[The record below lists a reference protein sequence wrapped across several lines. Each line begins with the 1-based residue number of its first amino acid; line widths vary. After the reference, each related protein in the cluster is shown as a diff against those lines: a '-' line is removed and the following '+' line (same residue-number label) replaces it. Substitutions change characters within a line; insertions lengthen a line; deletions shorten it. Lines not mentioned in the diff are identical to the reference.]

1 MRRKVSNVLVPGAS
15 APAGINTIKSLKL
28 CDFKGKVLSTDSNEL
43 SAGFYL
49 SDYSEV
55 IPEVDQKNYLDILFK
70 VIDKY
75 EINVLMPSSGHDIF
89 PFSENKEKLKD
100 NGVIA
105 VVSDRDVLEICR
117 DKILT
122 FNHLSKHFNLP
133 FTTDEKNKI
142 NEFPII
148 AKPRFGKGSRD
159 IIKIDDQDEL
169 EYIDSKYPNMIF
181 QEYLPGEEY
190 TIDVLSDMHAN
201 PITSI
206 PRVRLQTRG
215 GISTKGKIVLDK
227 ELIEE
232 SFQIAKYLNIIGPCC
247 IQVKKDKD
255 NNFKLVEINPR
266 LGGGTIFTTL
276 AGANF
281 PKMIIDM
288 VEGRSIRIPTIS
300 EVTILR
306 YFEEIIIDGKKNAN
320 YIGKDMITSSV
331 CRQQSYLSS

>member
-28 CDFKGKVLSTDSNEL
+28 ANFKGKVLSTDSNAL

-55 IPEVDQKNYLDILFK
+55 IPEVDSNDYLEVLFK
-70 VIDKY
+70 IIDKY
-75 EINVLMPSSGHDIF
+75 DINVLMPSSGHDIF
-89 PFSENKEKLKD
+89 PFSENKEKLKR

-105 VVSDRDVLEICR
+105 VVSERDVLEICR

-122 FNHLSKHFNLP
+122 FEHLNKKFNLP
-133 FTTDEKNKI
+133 FTTDNKNNI
-142 NEFPII
+142 SEFPII
-148 AKPRFGKGSRD
+148 AKPRYGKGSRD
-159 IIKIDDQDEL
+159 IIKIDDYEEL
-169 EYIDSKYPNMIF
+169 DYVDSRYSNMIF

-190 TIDVLSDMHAN
+190 TIDVLSDMDSN
-201 PITSI
+201 PITSV

-215 GISTKGKIVLDK
+215 GISTKGKIVLEK

-232 SFQIAKYLNIIGPCC
+232 SFRIVKHLNIIGPSCV
-247 IQVKKDKD
+247 QVKKDKD
-255 NNFKLVEINPR
+255 DGFKLVEINPR
-266 LGGGTIFTTL
+266 LGGGTIFSTL

-288 VEGRSIRIPTIS
+288 VEGRSVRIPTIS

-306 YFEEIIIDGKKNAN
+306 YFEEIVIDEKKNTSC
-320 YIGKDMITSSV
+320 IGKDMLTSSV
-331 CRQQSYLSS
+331 CRQ

>member
-28 CDFKGKVLSTDSNEL
+28 ANFKGKVLSTDSNAL

-55 IPEVDQKNYLDILFK
+55 IPEVDNQDYLEVLFK
-70 VIDKY
+70 IIDKY
-75 EINVLMPSSGHDIF
+75 DINVLMPSSGHDIF
-89 PFSENKEKLKD
+89 PFSENKEKLKR
-100 NGVIA
+100 NGVVA
-105 VVSDRDVLEICR
+105 VVSERDVLEICR

-122 FNHLSKHFNLP
+122 FEHLNKKFNLP
-133 FTTDEKNKI
+133 FTTDNKNNI
-142 NEFPII
+142 SEFPVI
-148 AKPRFGKGSRD
+148 AKPRYGKGSRD
-159 IIKIDDQDEL
+159 IVKIDDFAEL
-169 EYIDSKYPNMIF
+169 DYVDSRYSNMIF
-181 QEYLPGEEY
+181 QEYLPGDEY
-190 TIDVLSDMHAN
+190 TIDVLSDMDSN
-201 PITSI
+201 PITSV

-232 SFQIAKYLNIIGPCC
+232 SFRIVKHLNIIGPSCV
-247 IQVKKDKD
+247 QVKKDKD
-255 NNFKLVEINPR
+255 DGFKLVEINPR
-266 LGGGTIFTTL
+266 LGGGTIFSTL

-288 VEGRSIRIPTIS
+288 VEGRSIQIPTIS

-306 YFEEIIIDGKKNAN
+306 YFEEVVIDGEKNTS
-320 YIGKDMITSSV
+320 YIGKDMLTSSV
-331 CRQQSYLSS
+331 CRQ

>member
-1 MRRKVSNVLVPGAS
+1 LRRKASNVLVPGAS

-28 CDFKGKVLSTDSNEL
+28 SDFKGKVLSTDSNEL

-55 IPEVDQKNYLDILFK
+55 IPEVDQENYLDILLK

-75 EINVLMPSSGHDIF
+75 DINLLMPSSGHDIF
-89 PFSENKEKLKD
+89 PFSENKRKLKE

-122 FNHLSKHFNLP
+122 FNHLNGRFNLP
-133 FTTDEKNKI
+133 FTTERKNKI
-142 NEFPII
+142 TEFPVI

-159 IIKIDDQDEL
+159 ILKIDDFEEL
-169 EYIDSKYPNMIF
+169 DYVDSKYPNMIF

-232 SFQIAKYLNIIGPCC
+232 SFKIARYLKIIGPCC

-255 NNFKLVEINPR
+255 DNFKLVEINPR

-288 VEGRSIRIPTIS
+288 VEGRSIRAPSIS

-306 YFEEIIIDGKKNAN
+306 YFEEIVIDGKKNTSC
-320 YIGKDMITSSV
+320 IGKDVLTSSV
-331 CRQQSYLSS
+331 CRQ

>member
-28 CDFKGKVLSTDSNEL
+28 ANFKGKVLSTDSNAL

-55 IPEVDQKNYLDILFK
+55 IPEVDSNDYLEVLFK
-70 VIDKY
+70 IIDKY
-75 EINVLMPSSGHDIF
+75 DINVLMPSSGHDIF
-89 PFSENKEKLKD
+89 PFSENKEKLKR

-105 VVSDRDVLEICR
+105 VVSERDVLEICR

-122 FNHLSKHFNLP
+122 FEHLNKKFNLP
-133 FTTDEKNKI
+133 FTTDNKNNI
-142 NEFPII
+142 SEFPII
-148 AKPRFGKGSRD
+148 AKPRYGKGSRD
-159 IIKIDDQDEL
+159 IVKIDDYEEL
-169 EYIDSKYPNMIF
+169 DYVDSRYSNMIF

-190 TIDVLSDMHAN
+190 TIDVLSDMDSN
-201 PITSI
+201 PITSV

-215 GISTKGKIVLDK
+215 GISTKGKIVLEK

-232 SFQIAKYLNIIGPCC
+232 SFRIVKHLNIIGPSCV
-247 IQVKKDKD
+247 QVKKDKD
-255 NNFKLVEINPR
+255 DGFKLVEINPR
-266 LGGGTIFTTL
+266 LGGGTIFSTL

-288 VEGRSIRIPTIS
+288 VEGRSVRIPTIS

-306 YFEEIIIDGKKNAN
+306 YFEEIVIDEKKNTSC
-320 YIGKDMITSSV
+320 IGKDMLTSSV
-331 CRQQSYLSS
+331 CRQ

>member
-1 MRRKVSNVLVPGAS
+1 LHRKVSNVLVPGAS

-28 CDFKGKVLSTDSNEL
+28 ANFKGKVLSTDSNAL

-55 IPEVDQKNYLDILFK
+55 IPEVDSKDYLEVLFK
-70 VIDKY
+70 IIDKY
-75 EINVLMPSSGHDIF
+75 DINVLMPSSGHDIF
-89 PFSENKEKLKD
+89 PFSENKEKLKR

-105 VVSDRDVLEICR
+105 VISDRDVLEICR

-122 FNHLSKHFNLP
+122 FEHLKKKFNLP
-133 FTTDEKNKI
+133 FTTDKKDKI

-148 AKPRFGKGSRD
+148 AKPRYGKGSRD
-159 IIKIDDQDEL
+159 ILKIDDIEEL
-169 EYIDSKYPNMIF
+169 DYVDSKYSNMIF
-181 QEYLPGEEY
+181 QEYLPGDEY
-190 TIDVLSDMHAN
+190 TVDVLSDMDSN
-201 PITSI
+201 PIASV
-206 PRVRLQTRG
+206 PRLRLQTRG

-232 SFQIAKYLNIIGPCC
+232 SFRIVEHLNIIGPSC

-255 NNFKLVEINPR
+255 NGFKLVEINPR
-266 LGGGTIFTTL
+266 LGGGTIFSTM

-288 VEGRSIRIPTIS
+288 VEGRSVKIPTIS
-300 EVTILR
+300 EITVLR
-306 YFEEIIIDGKKNAN
+306 YFEEIVIDEKKNTS
-320 YIGKDMITSSV
+320 YIGKDMLTSSV
-331 CRQQSYLSS
+331 CRQ

>member
-28 CDFKGKVLSTDSNEL
+28 ANFKGKVLSTDSNEL

-49 SDYSEV
+49 SDYKELS
-55 IPEVDQKNYLDILFK
+55 PEAEDKGYLDFLFK
-70 VIDKY
+70 VIEKY
-75 EINVLMPSSGHDIF
+75 EINVLMPSSGYDIF
-89 PFSENKEKLKD
+89 PFSENKKKLR
-100 NGVIA
+100 NLGVVP
-105 VVSDRDVLEICR
+105 VVSDRDVLEVCR

-122 FNHLSKHFNLP
+122 FERLKNNFNLP
-133 FTTDEKNKI
+133 YTTEDKNRVT
-142 NEFPII
+142 EFPII
-148 AKPRFGKGSRD
+148 SKPRFGKGSRD
-159 IIKIDDQDEL
+159 IIQINDFSEL
-169 EYIDSKYPNMIF
+169 DYISSRYSNMIY

-190 TIDVLSDMHAN
+190 TIDVLSDLDSN
-201 PITSI
+201 PLISV

-215 GISTKGKIVLDK
+215 GISTKGKIVLEK

-232 SFQIAKYLNIIGPCC
+232 SFKISKFLKIIGPCC
-247 IQVKKDKD
+247 IQMKKDKD
-255 NNFKLVEINPR
+255 NSFKLVEINPR

-288 VEGRSIRIPTIS
+288 IEGKKIKMPTVS

-306 YFEEIIIDGKKNAN
+306 YFEEIIIDEKNN
-320 YIGKDMITSSV
+320 VTYTEKDLLTHDV
-331 CRQQSYLSS
+331 FRP

>member
-1 MRRKVSNVLVPGAS
+1 LRRKVSNVLVPGAS
-15 APAGINTIKSLKL
+15 APAGINTIKSLKMAN
-28 CDFKGKVLSTDSNEL
+28 FKGKVLSTDSNAL

-55 IPEVDQKNYLDILFK
+55 IPEVDNKDYLEILFK
-70 VIDKY
+70 IIDKY
-75 EINVLMPSSGHDIF
+75 EVNVLMPSSGHDIF
-89 PFSENKEKLKD
+89 PFSEHKEKLKK

-122 FNHLSKHFNLP
+122 FENLNKKFNLP
-133 FTTDEKNKI
+133 FTTDKKDKVSG
-142 NEFPII
+142 FPII
-148 AKPRFGKGSRD
+148 AKPRYGKGSRD
-159 IIKIDDQDEL
+159 IIKIDDYEEL
-169 EYIDSKYPNMIF
+169 DYVDSKYSNMIF

-190 TIDVLSDMHAN
+190 TIDVLSDMESN
-201 PITSI
+201 PITSV

-232 SFQIAKYLNIIGPCC
+232 SFRIAKHLKIIGPCC
-247 IQVKKDKD
+247 IQVKKDRED
-255 NNFKLVEINPR
+255 VFKLVEINPR
-266 LGGGTIFTTL
+266 LGGGTIFSTL

-288 VEGRSIRIPTIS
+288 VEGRSVKIPDIT

-306 YFEEIIIDGKKNAN
+306 YFDEIVIDEKKNTN
-320 YIGKDMITSSV
+320 CIGKDMLASSV
-331 CRQQSYLSS
+331 CRQ

>member
-28 CDFKGKVLSTDSNEL
+28 ANFKGKVLSTDSNAL

-49 SDYSEV
+49 SDFSEV
-55 IPEVDQKNYLDILFK
+55 IPEVDSNNYLEVLFK
-70 VIDKY
+70 IIDKY
-75 EINVLMPSSGHDIF
+75 DINVLMPSSGHDMF
-89 PFSENKEKLKD
+89 PFSENKEKLKN

-105 VVSDRDVLEICR
+105 VVSDRNVLEICR

-122 FNHLSKHFNLP
+122 FEHLNKKFNLP
-133 FTTDEKNKI
+133 FTTDKKNNI
-142 NEFPII
+142 SEFPII
-148 AKPRFGKGSRD
+148 AKPRYGKGSRD
-159 IIKIDDQDEL
+159 IIRIDDYEEL
-169 EYIDSKYPNMIF
+169 DYVDSKYSNMIF
-181 QEYLPGEEY
+181 QEYLPGDEY
-190 TIDVLSDMHAN
+190 TIDVLSDMDSN
-201 PITSI
+201 PITSV

-232 SFQIAKYLNIIGPCC
+232 SFRIVRHLNIIGPSCV
-247 IQVKKDKD
+247 QVKKDKD
-255 NNFKLVEINPR
+255 NGFKLVEINPR
-266 LGGGTIFTTL
+266 LGGGTIFSTL

-288 VEGRSIRIPTIS
+288 VEGRSIKIPRIS

-306 YFEEIIIDGKKNAN
+306 FFEEIVIDGKKNTN
-320 YIGKDMITSSV
+320 YIGKDMLTSSV
-331 CRQQSYLSS
+331 FRQ

>member
-28 CDFKGKVLSTDSNEL
+28 ANFKGKVLSTDSNAL

-55 IPEVDQKNYLDILFK
+55 IPEVDNHDYLEVLFK
-70 VIDKY
+70 IIDKY
-75 EINVLMPSSGHDIF
+75 DINVLMPSSGHDIF
-89 PFSENKEKLKD
+89 PFSENKEKLKR

-105 VVSDRDVLEICR
+105 VISDRDVLEICR

-122 FNHLSKHFNLP
+122 FEHLNKKFNLP
-133 FTTDEKNKI
+133 LTTDNKNNI
-142 NEFPII
+142 SEFPVI
-148 AKPRFGKGSRD
+148 AKPRYGKGSRD
-159 IIKIDDQDEL
+159 IIKIDDFAEL
-169 EYIDSKYPNMIF
+169 DYVDSRYSNMIF
-181 QEYLPGEEY
+181 QEYLPGDEY
-190 TIDVLSDMHAN
+190 TIDVLSDMDSN
-201 PITSI
+201 PITSV

-232 SFQIAKYLNIIGPCC
+232 SFRIVKHLNIIGPSCV
-247 IQVKKDKD
+247 QVKKDKD
-255 NNFKLVEINPR
+255 DGFKLVEINPR
-266 LGGGTIFTTL
+266 LGGGTIFSTL

-288 VEGRSIRIPTIS
+288 VEGRSIKIPTIS

-306 YFEEIIIDGKKNAN
+306 YFEEVVIDGKK
-320 YIGKDMITSSV
+320 ILVTSEKI
-331 CRQQSYLSS
+331 C